1 MKSKFRWMYSVPSL
15 KPTHLVVGICIVVV
29 HGWIGA
35 MWVWR
40 MGSVLNLHL
49 WWGTGLVTNTL
60 IPNPLFMYNWQ
71 CLNHWGV
78 TWRSQ
83 NSCSDVG
90 WFEWGWFAYTSKSTI
105 YIYFETSSG
114 KNAIVAIPGW
124 GMLTPDVSIPEPH
137 SSAPTPGTGA
147 EIGLPWGPEWSSLLK
162 SPSSVISW
170 LF

>member
-1 MKSKFRWMYSVPSL
+1 MKSKFRWIYSSPSL

-49 WWGTGLVTNTL
+49 WWGTGLVTNTF
-60 IPNPLFMYNWQ
+60 NF
-71 CLNHWGV
+71 
-78 TWRSQ
+78 
-83 NSCSDVG
+83 
-90 WFEWGWFAYTSKSTI
+90 KSTF
-105 YIYFETSSG
+105 YVQLTVFEPLGCHLEVTKLLYRCGVIWMGLICLYQQIHDFYLLWDSKW

-124 GMLTPDVSIPEPH
+124 GMLTPVVSIPEPQ

-162 SPSSVISW
+162 SPSSVTSW